1 MMLIRHN
8 LTIKPSVRRNMEFS
22 EMLNYVLYIVLT
34 VILPVVAKYAVALIK
49 TKIHESNIIMDAT
62 HNEDLGRIVEGALSD
77 VMDAVLYINQIYVD
91 SLKSNGI
98 FDKEAQEKAFNRAYV
113 EAMNMIS
120 DEAKKVIEGLYG
132 SFDKWL
138 KLKIESSVNMTKK
151 Q

>member
-1 MMLIRHN
+1 
-8 LTIKPSVRRNMEFS
+8 MEFS
-22 EMLNYVLYIVLT
+22 EVVNYILYVILT
-34 VILPVVAKYAVALIK
+34 IILPVVAKYAVELIK
-49 TKIHESNIIMDAT
+49 TKIQESNIIMDAT
-62 HNEDLGRIVEGALSD
+62 HNEDLSKIVEGALSD

-91 SLKSNGI
+91 SLKSSGK
-98 FDKEAQEKAFNRAYV
+98 FDKEAQEEAFNKAYA

-138 KLKIESSVNMTKK
+138 KIKIESSVNTAKK

>member
-1 MMLIRHN
+1 
-8 LTIKPSVRRNMEFS
+8 MEFS
-22 EMLNYVLYIVLT
+22 EMLNYVLYVILT
-34 VILPVVAKYAVALIK
+34 IILPVVAKYAVDLIK
-49 TKIHESNIIMDAT
+49 TKISESNIIMDAT
-62 HNEDLGRIVEGALSD
+62 HNEDLSKIVEGALSD

-91 SLKSNGI
+91 SLKSSGK
-98 FDKEAQEKAFNRAYV
+98 FDKEAQEEAFNRAYA

-138 KLKIESSVNMTKK
+138 KLKIESSVNMAKK